1 MGGFLNFNYIA
12 LTPHIFPI
20 KIRFCGDLTGSYRV
34 DLVGS
39 YREDKEDILFIYG
52 HLVIA
57 RGFKGR
63 I

>member
-39 YREDKEDILFIYG
+39 YRGIRKIFYSYMDS
-52 HLVIA
+52 
-57 RGFKGR
+57 
-63 I
+63 